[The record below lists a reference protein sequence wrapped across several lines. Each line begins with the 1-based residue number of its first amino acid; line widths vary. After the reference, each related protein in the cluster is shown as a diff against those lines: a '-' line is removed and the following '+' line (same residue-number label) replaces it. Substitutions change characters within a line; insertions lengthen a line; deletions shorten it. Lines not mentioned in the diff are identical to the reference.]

1 MHLSFF
7 RMPITTNESHK
18 AEKNKKNSKFPTSIF
33 PLFGYLYAFG
43 KGKKTSNITLPSNRQ
58 MTVIVCGENQ
68 DEVA

>member
-1 MHLSFF
+1 M
-7 RMPITTNESHK
+7 K
-18 AEKNKKNSKFPTSIF
+18 AIKLKRIKKILPKFPTSIF